1 MKEEKKKQIRDIVG
15 DLKYLDEKSL
25 ILIRNDA
32 NLLRRRDELERRE
45 EKEDKSA

>member
-32 NLLRRRDELERRE
+32 NLLRRRDELGRRE
-45 EKEDKSA
+45 EKEDKTA

>member
-25 ILIRNDA
+25 ILIRNDV
-32 NLLRRRDELERRE
+32 NLLRRRDELGRRE
-45 EKEDKSA
+45 EKEDKTA

>member
-45 EKEDKSA
+45 EKEDKTA